1 MLRAL
6 SFIAI
11 LSFFTACDQSSTSS
25 TSQRSL
31 KKQQFVGETMGTT
44 LSIVYLDSM
53 DLDFSQELTQ
63 LLLDINQEVSTYI
76 EDATISVFNQQ
87 QDSVCLYREGHFYKN
102 YQLARQIYEQSNGW
116 FNPTVMPLV
125 NYWGFGYTQQR
136 MVRNTPKAH
145 IDSLKTLV
153 DFDAIQLLD
162 HPSKDSAWLVKSLS
176 AIELDMS
183 ACAKGYGVDQ
193 VGLLLEALGLE
204 HYFVE
209 IGGEVRAR
217 GYTLSGFPWRTGI
230 RQPIEGSPS
239 NALQVA
245 VNLEHYSLATSGN
258 YENFYVD
265 STTGFKYA
273 HTLNPH
279 TGYPEKNEL
288 LSASVFALDCG
299 TADGFATA
307 FMAMGLDSAYQLA
320 SQHPDLEA
328 YFVYSA
334 PDGTLMTRQTEG
346 VAAFLGTP
354 QKRISSTKK

>member
-1 MLRAL
+1 MRFLFVNLAL
-6 SFIAI
+6 I
-11 LSFFTACDQSSTSS
+11 LFVACTDST
-25 TSQRSL
+25 TPTTGKRSL

-44 LSIVYLDSM
+44 LSIAYLDSM

-76 EDATISVFNQQ
+76 SEATISVFNQQ
-87 QDSVCLYREGHFYKN
+87 KDSVCIRQGGHFYNN
-102 YQLARQIYEQSNGW
+102 YQLARQIYEQTNGW

-125 NYWGFGYTQQR
+125 NYWGFGYTKKR
-136 MVRNTPKAH
+136 MASDTPQEH
-145 IDSLKTLV
+145 IDSLLALV
-153 DFDAIQLLD
+153 DFEAIQLA
-162 HPSKDSAWLVKSLS
+162 HPKKDSIWITKSISSL
-176 AIELDMS
+176 ELDMS
-183 ACAKGYGVDQ
+183 ACAKGYAVDQ
-193 VGLLLEALGLE
+193 VGLLLEELGLE

-209 IGGEVRAR
+209 IGGEIRAR
-217 GYTLSGFPWRTGI
+217 GYTLTGFPWRTGI
-230 RQPIEGSPS
+230 RQPIEGSAT

-245 VNLEHYSLATSGN
+245 VNLENYSLATSGN

-307 FMAMGLDSAYQLA
+307 FMAMGLDSAYQIA

-328 YFVYSA
+328 YFIYSSA
-334 PDGTLMTRQTEG
+334 EGKLLTQQTAG

-354 QKRISSTKK
+354 KKKE

>member
-6 SFIAI
+6 FFIAV
-11 LSFFTACDQSSTSS
+11 LSLFTACNQPSPTSMS
-25 TSQRSL
+25 RRSL
-31 KKQQFVGETMGTT
+31 TKQQFAGETMGTT

-76 EDATISVFNQQ
+76 KDATISIFNQQ
-87 QDSVCLYREGHFYKN
+87 QDSVCLYRKGHFYKN
-102 YQLARQIYEQSNGW
+102 YQLARHIYEQSNGW

-125 NYWGFGYTQQR
+125 NYWGFGYTQKR
-136 MVRNTPKAH
+136 MVRNTTKEH
-145 IDSLKTLV
+145 IDSLKALV
-153 DFDAIQLLD
+153 NFDALRLLS
-162 HPSKDSAWLVKSLS
+162 HPSNDSVWLVKSLS

-183 ACAKGYGVDQ
+183 ACAKGYAVDQ

-230 RQPIEGSPS
+230 RQPVEGSAT

-245 VNLEHYSLATSGN
+245 VNLENYSLATSGN

-265 STTGFKYA
+265 SATGFKYA

-320 SQHPDLEA
+320 HRHPNLEA
-328 YFVYSA
+328 YFVYSTT
-334 PDGTLMTRQTEG
+334 DGTLKTRQTAG

-354 QKRISSTKK
+354 KKRVSSTKK